1 MGRTRRSPIVTEPAP
16 SRVLGDLAATRAL
29 GTRLATAIQGGEVI
43 ALCGPLGAGKSE
55 LARALIRA
63 RAGAAIEVPSPS
75 FTLVQDY
82 PIGDLVLRH
91 IDLYRLAA
99 PVELI
104 ELGIDAPAADEVWLV
119 EWPERAGADFV
130 PDLQITLE
138 QGPDADARI
147 AHFLAGPSWCER
159 LPSLLDD

>member
-1 MGRTRRSPIVTEPAP
+1 MARTSRSPIVTEPAP
-16 SRVLGDLAATRAL
+16 STVLGDLAATRAL
-29 GTRLATAIQGGEVI
+29 GARLAAVIQGGDVL

-82 PIGDLVLRH
+82 PVGDLVLRH
-91 IDLYRLAA
+91 IDLYRLGA
-99 PVELI
+99 PAELI
-104 ELGIDAPAADEVWLV
+104 ELGLDAPEAHEVWLV

-130 PDLQITLE
+130 PDLEITFE
-138 QGPDADARI
+138 QGPAADARI
-147 AHFLAGPSWCER
+147 AHFRAGPSWRER
-159 LPSLLDD
+159 LASLLND

>member
-1 MGRTRRSPIVTEPAP
+1 MGHTSRSPIVTEPAP
-16 SRVLGDLAATRAL
+16 STVLGDLAATRAL
-29 GTRLATAIQGGEVI
+29 GARLAAVIRGGEVI

-91 IDLYRLAA
+91 IDLYRLATPA
-99 PVELI
+99 ELI
-104 ELGIDAPAADEVWLV
+104 ELGLDAPAAHEVWLV
-119 EWPERAGADFV
+119 EWPERAGPDLV

-138 QGPDADARI
+138 QGPAADARI
-147 AHFLAGPSWCER
+147 AHVLAGPSWRER
-159 LPSLLDD
+159 LMSLLDD

>member
-1 MGRTRRSPIVTEPAP
+1 
-16 SRVLGDLAATRAL
+16 VLGDLAATRAL
-29 GTRLATAIQGGEVI
+29 GARLAAVITGGDVI

-91 IDLYRLAA
+91 IDLYRLGDRA
-99 PVELI
+99 ELQ
-104 ELGIDAPAADEVWLV
+104 ELGLEAPEASEVWLV
-119 EWPERAGADFV
+119 EWPERAGDDL
-130 PDLQITLE
+130 PQHLQITLE
-138 QGPDADARI
+138 QGPAADARI
-147 AHFLAGPSWCER
+147 AYVRAGPSWRER
-159 LPSLLDD
+159 LALLLDD